1 MRFPFLAKLA
11 AAGFVALLVYV
22 PVLMMQGKIA
32 ERQSLNHQARSS
44 IAKASAGAQRIVLP
58 LIEHVCRETVVTER
72 IVRVLERDRVVSDT
86 KEREVACGRVTP
98 DTLQIEGEI
107 MAADELWRPGIFSAR
122 LYNARLRVS
131 GKLKMT
137 EPDLSGPHQRRHL
150 GAFFA
155 VDLNGAQGIRNATTL
170 TVGAQRI
177 EFKPGARLPDVPHGI
192 HAPLAGVKA
201 GEAADFSIGIDFLG
215 MEEFALGP
223 LAKKTAIALKSNWP
237 HPGFSGNF
245 LPDSKTISAS
255 GFEATWSMNEFALQG
270 TSARASRAAPAAAP
284 GQAAVSGQAPAL
296 GISLVE
302 PVNLYSQS
310 YRSV

>member
-22 PVLMMQGKIA
+22 PVLMTQGKIA

-122 LYNARLRVS
+122 LYN
-131 GKLKMT
+131 
-137 EPDLSGPHQRRHL
+137 
-150 GAFFA
+150 
-155 VDLNGAQGIRNATTL
+155 
-170 TVGAQRI
+170 
-177 EFKPGARLPDVPHGI
+177 ARLPDVPHGI